1 MKLLTYNLSEVKTMP
16 LYDLTRLQFPGD
28 DSIYHHFHASWLIS
42 IADALNQSFPEESG
56 FEAIFETTPWPPLL
70 RGKATP
76 IEADIVTIDTLEQE
90 LGGRIPEAFD
100 SLELPPPAVSF
111 VNPIFPEEAKDIT
124 IRTPSGKII
133 SVIELTSPG
142 NKNATG
148 KVSNYTANALSYL
161 RQGINYLIIDALPPT
176 NFVDTFHN
184 LIAELLEGDLLHPPV
199 GKPFY
204 AISYRVLLK
213 FDLVIETYPT
223 WFGIGET
230 LPTVPLFLID
240 ELRVALD
247 LETTFM
253 EAFRKL
259 PPRHRRKL
267 QEKILRNYGSSGL
280 NVEIKIASSLRSSQ

>member
-1 MKLLTYNLSEVKTMP
+1 MP

-28 DSIYHHFHASWLIS
+28 DSIYHHFHAAWLIS

-56 FEAIFETTPWPPLL
+56 FEAIFEK
-70 RGKATP
+70 KATP

-90 LGGRIPEAFD
+90 LGGRIPEVFD
-100 SLELPPPAVSF
+100 SLELSNPAVSF

-184 LIAELLEGDLLHPPV
+184 LIAELLD
-199 GKPFY
+199 GKPLYPPEGKHFY
-204 AISYRVLLK
+204 AISYRILLN

-223 WFGIGET
+223 WFGLGET

-240 ELRVALD
+240 ELRVAID

-253 EAFRKL
+253 AAFKRL

-267 QEKILRNYGSSGL
+267 QERP
-280 NVEIKIASSLRSSQ
+280 